1 MSENLGNGVGGGG
14 CGSDDAAAVK
24 SVEVRVQNYI
34 FGQFEETETYIDSYE
49 PATGKIWALV
59 PNSND
64 DVVNRAVVAA
74 KNALGAWSTGT
85 SLEVRAKVLL
95 KVADMLEG
103 RMEEFALAES
113 RDQGKPMS
121 LAMAVDIPRAVLNL
135 RAFAQGQKYIPEMSN
150 TMGPAGVLSYTHRT
164 AAGVAGLITPWN
176 LPIYLLTF
184 KLGPALMS
192 GCTVVCKPSEMTSV
206 SAWMLCGLFHEAGLP
221 KGVLNLVCG
230 YGNTV
235 GEAMV
240 KHPDTKVISFTGST
254 LIGQRIAGIAA
265 PMMKKVSLELGGK
278 NAAVVFEDADLAKA
292 VPTLIN
298 AGFKNQGEICLC
310 TSRIFVHEDVYDQFV
325 SEYVSAAKKITV
337 GRGRKVFMGAL
348 VSKGHLEKVKGY
360 VKVALEEGGTVHCG
374 ETAATGDLVL
384 EDDDSTCLEQAQQLM
399 ADGYFMAP
407 TVITGLKDQSRCM
420 QEEIFGP
427 VVCIAKFSG
436 SGTSGEDDVVARVND
451 TPYGLCASVWTGDAA
466 RIQRVAQK
474 LEVGTVWQNCWL
486 VRDLTM
492 PFGGCKRSGTGRE
505 GIFHSIETYTDVK
518 TICLKL

>member
-1 MSENLGNGVGGGG
+1 MSENLGNG
-14 CGSDDAAAVK
+14 CASDDAAAVK

-59 PNSND
+59 PNSNE

-85 SLEVRAKVLL
+85 SVDDRAKILL
-95 KVADMLEG
+95 KVADLLEA

-121 LAMAVDIPRAVLNL
+121 LALGMDLPRAVLNL
-135 RAFAQGQKYIPEMSN
+135 RTFAQGHKYIQEQSN
-150 TMGPAGVLSYTHRT
+150 TMGPTGALNYTHRT

-176 LPIYLLTF
+176 LPIYLMTF
-184 KLGPALMS
+184 KLSPALMA

-206 SAWMLCGLFHEAGLP
+206 TAWMLCGLFHEAGLP

-292 VPTLIN
+292 VPALIK
-298 AGFKNQGEICLC
+298 AGFLNQGEICLC
-310 TSRIFVHEDVYDQFV
+310 TSRIFVHENVYDKFV
-325 SEYVSAAKKITV
+325 EDYVSAAKKIKV

-348 VSKGHLEKVKGY
+348 VSQGHLEKVKGY
-360 VKVALEEGGTVHCG
+360 VKVALEEGGVVHCG
-374 ETAATGDLVL
+374 ETAATGDLVP
-384 EDDDSTCLEQAQQLM
+384 EDDSCDSLEQAQQLM
-399 ADGYFMAP
+399 ANGYFMAP
-407 TVITGLKDQSRCM
+407 TVITGLKDDSRCM

-436 SGTSGEDDVVARVND
+436 TGISGEDDVVARAND
-451 TPYGLCASVWTGDAA
+451 VAYGLCASVWTSDAA
-466 RIQRVAQK
+466 RIHRVAQK

-486 VRDLTM
+486 IRDMTM
-492 PFGGCKRSGTGRE
+492 PFGGCKKSGTGRE
-505 GIFHSIETYTDVK
+505 GIFHSIDTYTDVK